1 MLILLRFN
9 NVAIDISVLPSV
21 KLKWIFRKWDG
32 GMDWIKLALGSDR
45 WHILVNVVMNLWI
58 P

>member
-1 MLILLRFN
+1 MLILLLLT

-21 KLKWIFRKWDG
+21 KLRWICRKRDG
-32 GMDWIKLALGSDR
+32 GMDFIKLAQGSDR
-45 WHILVNVVMNLWI
+45 WHILVNVVMNLQI

>member
-1 MLILLRFN
+1 MLILLPFN

-21 KLKWIFRKWDG
+21 KLRWIFGKWDG
-32 GMDWIKLALGSDR
+32 GVDWIELAQGRDR